1 MNINKAIDKAYE
13 GKTFKQLA
21 DAPVDALQG
30 VSAADAQALA
40 KAFNVKTIRDL
51 QPNSEAAK
59 AGLRDGDVVTYGQ
72 ALDALQGDPEKQL
85 TLQVVRG
92 GKTFPISYLPRAEE
106 VEIYQ
111 WKRVPGVPDTACGR

>member
-40 KAFNVKTIRDL
+40 KALNVKTIRDL
-51 QPNSEAAK
+51 ANLKYTKWARAI
-59 AGLRDGDVVTYGQ
+59 VTLADQ
-72 ALDALQGDPEKQL
+72 
-85 TLQVVRG
+85 
-92 GKTFPISYLPRAEE
+92 EE
-106 VEIYQ
+106 
-111 WKRVPGVPDTACGR
+111 